1 MTDSEHGNYDITS
14 QHDAY
19 HAIAALG
26 VSPIARCPGMGS
38 EKWDIRVALDAG
50 AHGVMIPLVD
60 SKVRL
65 QRCAKADSRNK
76 RKTLSIA
83 PSTHPSVG
91 VLPEGAFSCKPSTST
106 TAAPSPNK
114 STLQQP
120 TTLLSS

>member
-1 MTDSEHGNYDITS
+1 MKFIVTDSEHGNYDITS

-60 SKVRL
+60 NKV
-65 QRCAKADSRNK
+65 
-76 RKTLSIA
+76 
-83 PSTHPSVG
+83 
-91 VLPEGAFSCKPSTST
+91 
-106 TAAPSPNK
+106 
-114 STLQQP
+114 
-120 TTLLSS
+120 SSLGRELRALHI